1 MFGVRFI
8 KVQPTTYLL
17 QYKEG
22 RIKRQG
28 LGLAF
33 YYYSPTTSL
42 VAVPVA
48 SNDAPFMFAETTA
61 DFQELS
67 LQGQVTYR
75 ITDPVRVSALL
86 NFTLEPN
93 GYRHVSDDPEKLPE
107 RVVNLVRVLA
117 RKQIEQLPMRL
128 ALRASDRIVT
138 DLRADLAASPE
149 ITALGLEIIGLSILA
164 IKPTPESARALE
176 AGAREA
182 LLKEADEALY
192 ARRNASIEQERAI
205 KENELGTELAVEL
218 KKRQIRDAEIDTE
231 RSVLEKRNALRAAEL
246 EARITLEGRNR
257 ELVAVSNENQRAEA
271 ETRAFGLSAVLKA
284 FEGVE
289 PGTVQALASAGMKP
303 EQLIA
308 AAFREMAERADKIGQ
323 LNLSPDLLRELL
335 AEGGAGGSRV
345 GSPVQTAAAARK

>member
-33 YYYSPTTSL
+33 YYYAPTTSL

-48 SNDAPFMFAETTA
+48 SNDAPFMFSETTA
-61 DFQELS
+61 DFQEVS

-75 ITDPVRVSALL
+75 VADPVKVSTLL
-86 NFTLEPN
+86 NFTLDPS

-117 RKQIEQLPMRL
+117 RKQIEQLPMRQ

-138 DLRADLAASPE
+138 NLRADLAASPE
-149 ITALGLEIIGLSILA
+149 MTALGLEIIGLSILA

-176 AGAREA
+176 AGARES

-192 ARRNASIEQERAI
+192 ARRNASIEQERSI
-205 KENELGTELAVEL
+205 KENELATELAVEL

-231 RSVLEKRNALRAAEL
+231 RSVLEKRNALRASEL
-246 EARITLEGRNR
+246 EARITLEGRNKD
-257 ELVAVSNENQRAEA
+257 LVAINSENQRAEA
-271 ETRAFGLSAVLKA
+271 ETRAYGLAAVMRA
-284 FEGVE
+284 FEGVA
-289 PGTVQALASAGMKP
+289 PSTVQALASVGMKP

-308 AAFREMAERADKIGQ
+308 VAFREMAERADKIGE

-335 AEGGAGGSRV
+335 ADGGAR
-345 GSPVQTAAAARK
+345 TAAPAAARK

>member
-17 QYKEG
+17 QYKKG
-22 RIKRQG
+22 RLVRQG

-33 YYYSPTTSL
+33 YYYAPTTSL

-48 SNDAPFMFAETTA
+48 SNDAPFMFSETTS
-61 DFQELS
+61 DFQEIS

-75 ITDPVRVSALL
+75 VIDPVKVSALL
-86 NFTLEPN
+86 NFTLEPSGN
-93 GYRHVSDDPEKLPE
+93 RHVSDDPEKLPE
-107 RVVNLVRVLA
+107 RVVNVVRVLA
-117 RKQIEQLPMRL
+117 RKQIELLPMRQ
-128 ALRASDRIVT
+128 ALRASDRIVNNLRT
-138 DLRADLAASPE
+138 DLSASPE
-149 ITALGLEIIGLSILA
+149 IVALGLEIIGLSILA

-231 RSVLEKRNALRAAEL
+231 RSVLEKRNALRATEL
-246 EARITLEGRNR
+246 EARIALESRNKD
-257 ELVAVSNENQRAEA
+257 LVAVSNENQRAEA
-271 ETRAFGLSAVLKA
+271 ETRAYGVAAMMKALSDTDK
-284 FEGVE
+284 
-289 PGTVQALASAGMKP
+289 GTIQALASIGMKP
-303 EQLIA
+303 DQLIA
-308 AAFREMAERADKIGQ
+308 VAFREMAERADKIGQ
-323 LNLSPDLLRELL
+323 LNLSPDLLRELM
-335 AEGGAGGSRV
+335 ANDS
-345 GSPVQTAAAARK
+345 SAARKPDPKTQK

>member
-1 MFGVRFI
+1 MFGIRFI

-17 QYKEG
+17 QYKGG

-33 YYYSPTTSL
+33 YYYAPTTSL

-61 DFQELS
+61 DFQEIS

-75 ITDPVRVSALL
+75 VNDPGKVSTLL
-86 NFTLEPN
+86 NFTLDPG

-117 RKQIEQLPMRL
+117 RKQIERLPMRQ
-128 ALRASDRIVT
+128 ALRASDQIVT
-138 DLRADLAASPE
+138 NLRADLAASPE

-176 AGAREA
+176 AGARET

-205 KENELGTELAVEL
+205 KENELATELAVEL

-231 RSVLEKRNALRAAEL
+231 RSVLEKRNALRASEL
-246 EARITLEGRNR
+246 EARITLEGRNKD
-257 ELVAVSNENQRAEA
+257 LVAVSNENQRAEA
-271 ETRAFGLSAVLKA
+271 ETRAYGLGAMMQA
-284 FEGVE
+284 FEGVA
-289 PGTVQALASAGMKP
+289 PSTVQALASVGMKP

-308 AAFREMAERADKIGQ
+308 VAFREMAERADKIGE

-335 AEGGAGGSRV
+335 GEGGTARPAGAG
-345 GSPVQTAAAARK
+345 TAARK